1 MRKLLVDD
9 LRPGAMLAR
18 PVYDLKGVLMLGAGV
33 VLDEERIS
41 TLRKRGIPAVYV
53 EEPGLEDLQPREFLS
68 GPTLARAIGVL
79 RPLLSSL
86 EKGEGGILSASV
98 PDLQELARRMAED
111 LRTTPLEGLNL
122 LGAALPEEYLLNH
135 SLDVAFL
142 AGALALSR
150 GEREA
155 EAVILGGLLH
165 DLGLAVSG
173 AWRRRPLSEDG
184 RRQYDS
190 HPVVGFRLLQDLRE
204 ISAFAKV
211 AVLQHHERRD
221 GSGFPAGVGGDK
233 LHRVAETV
241 GLADAYVLM
250 VEREGF
256 SSRRLLPHEAL
267 EYLMSTAGFEFHH
280 ELVESFLR
288 LINPYPEGSRVRLS
302 SGEEGFVVG
311 RTGIP
316 TRPLLRVI
324 GDGGFRDLDLA
335 VGGNQTKLIVE
346 LL

>member
-1 MRKLLVDD
+1 VRKLLVDD

-18 PVYDLKGVLMLGAGV
+18 PVYDLRGVLMLNAGV
-33 VLDEERIS
+33 VLDEERIL

-53 EEPGLEDLQPREFLS
+53 EEPGLEDLKPREFLS
-68 GPTLARAIGVL
+68 GSTLARAIGIL
-79 RPLLSSL
+79 RPLFSSL
-86 EKGEGGILSASV
+86 EKGEGEILPSLV
-98 PDLQELARRMAED
+98 PDLRELVGRMAED
-111 LRTTPLEGLNL
+111 LRSGPLEGLNL
-122 LGAALPEEYLLNH
+122 LQAALPEEYLLNH

-142 AGALALSR
+142 SGALAISR

-165 DLGLAVSG
+165 DLGLAISG
-173 AWRRRPLSEDG
+173 AWRRRPLSEEG

-190 HPVVGFRLLQDLRE
+190 HPVVGFRLLQDIRE
-204 ISAFAKV
+204 VSAFAKV

-221 GSGFPAGVGGDK
+221 GSGFPSGVGGDK
-233 LHRVAETV
+233 LHRVAEMV

-267 EYLMSTAGFEFHH
+267 EYLMSAAGFEFDHQ
-280 ELVESFLR
+280 LVESFLR

-311 RTGIP
+311 QSGIP
-316 TRPLLRVI
+316 TRPLMRVV
-324 GDGGFRDLDLA
+324 DGGEFRDLDLA
-335 VGGNQTKLIVE
+335 AGGNQTKLIVE